1 MKGTLRIMDRA
12 GDRAVPLPRERCSL
26 GNGPADP
33 LRIETEGAYPSVAS
47 LEWEARRATWLFCC
61 ASERTVSIAVNGR
74 MVASTEPIA
83 LNHLDTIEVADVT
96 MQFLRVLAEPQ
107 WNGVPCAEVKLTPAG
122 LVFGREHPE
131 FPPGP
136 TRVAL
141 DAEDS
146 SVSRKAASIAKEGP
160 YFFLSHDSG
169 HGVELNGLNFKREQL
184 VFGDR
189 FRISGY
195 IFEFTGR
202 SVVRIQPELAG
213 TVEAR
218 DLTVIA
224 GGRKILDGVS
234 VTIGAGEFIGVLGRS
249 GQGKSTLLNALCG
262 VNPATSGEVRIGGVP
277 LADRAKLRELGIGY
291 VPQDDI
297 VHKELTVVQAVT
309 YSARLR
315 LRLPRLQIAALV
327 ERILAQLGLTA
338 HAHKRVAQLSGGQRK
353 RVSIAIELLAKP
365 SVLFLDEPSSGLDP
379 AAEVELMT
387 LLQSLTLTKL
397 TVICTTHV
405 LHKAYLFDEML
416 FVEGGKLVFAGDSDN
431 AREHFLLGE
440 ASATSTET
448 SYEHAPLEAIYTL
461 LQKHEKAGT
470 RTAVQWED
478 DFRASRFARN
488 AERLIP
494 PLDVLAED
502 AAPREPKPKV
512 GFFKTLATLARRQ
525 WSILH
530 SEWLNLVF
538 LLAQPVLIGLLVGWV
553 ADETPLRLF
562 LCIVATMW
570 FGCSNGAQQIV
581 AELPIFRRERV
592 CGQGMNAYVL
602 SKLGFLSA
610 ISLVQ
615 GMVLLVTTIA
625 FAQVFHGEKGEA
637 EKLEARFTERLTP
650 PAPAVASAGKPAE
663 EFELVDDSKPPA
675 GAQPVPAPAE
685 AAPAPP
691 PAPGKA
697 KVRALVALCEFL
709 QITQNVLDTGP
720 RLLLKS
726 DGETVVT
733 DAKGA
738 QVMLPGLP
746 VGQVIWTAL
755 GLRLLA
761 IMAATIVSAAI
772 GLTISSLV
780 KNTTQAVLWVP
791 LVLIP
796 QILFGGIVVAVPE
809 MTKSVRTF
817 SKVMPSYAAQRIMD
831 VGAVFGLS
839 APSVSNRT
847 KLPIFLSPLGEKENI
862 EWTEKGDTRS
872 QTYDKISPVN
882 ASWRNLAVIA
892 DWRGEHKAV
901 LKRVGDDHYVERD
914 SVDGRRD
921 VLVRKGVPYRSLAEA
936 RTALAT
942 LGAWLALC
950 YVVTLF
956 GLFNKQTG
964 K

>member
-1 MKGTLRIMDRA
+1 MKGILRVMDRA
-12 GDRAVPLPRERCSL
+12 GDRALPLPREEALL
-26 GNGPADP
+26 GNGPGDA
-33 LRIETEGAYPSVAS
+33 LQIETGGACASIAS
-47 LEWEARRATWLFCC
+47 LEWDVRRVTWLFRC
-61 ASERTVSIAVNGR
+61 ASENTISIAVNGR
-74 MVASTEPIA
+74 MVNSPEPVP
-83 LNHLDTIEVADVT
+83 LDHLDTIEVADVT
-96 MQFLRVLAEPQ
+96 MQFLRVPAEPMC
-107 WNGVPCAEVKLTPAG
+107 NGKAAPEVVLTPAG
-122 LVFGREHPE
+122 VVFGREHSD
-131 FPPGP
+131 FPPSP
-136 TRVAL
+136 ARVAL

-146 SVSRKAASIAKEGP
+146 SISRNAASISKDGRDW
-160 YFFLSHDSG
+160 FLTHDSG
-169 HGVELNGLNFKREQL
+169 HGVELNGLNFQRERL

-202 SVVRIQPELAG
+202 SVVRIRPELAG

-218 DLTVIA
+218 EITVVA
-224 GGRKILDGVS
+224 GGRKILDSVS

-262 VNPATSGEVRIGGVP
+262 VNPATSGSVRIGGVP
-277 LADRAKLRELGIGY
+277 LSDRAKLRDLGIGY

-297 VHKELTVVQAVT
+297 VHKELTVTQAVT

-315 LRLPRLQIAALV
+315 LRLPRAQITALV

-338 HAHKRVAQLSGGQRK
+338 HEHKRVARLSGGQRK

-405 LHKAYLFDEML
+405 LHKAYLFDQML
-416 FVEGGKLVFAGDSDN
+416 FIEGGRLVFAGDSDS

-440 ASATSTET
+440 AAAEET

-470 RTAVQWED
+470 RTAAQWEEEY
-478 DFRASRFARN
+478 RASRFARN
-488 AERLIP
+488 AVRLIP
-494 PLDVLAED
+494 PAGVLAGD
-502 AAPREPKPKV
+502 AAPRKPKPKV

-525 WSILH
+525 WSIVRAD
-530 SEWLNLVF
+530 WLNLVF
-538 LLAQPVLIGLLVGWV
+538 LLAQPVLIGVLVGWV
-553 ADETPLRLF
+553 AEEAPLRLF
-562 LCIVATMW
+562 LTIVATMW

-592 CGQGMNAYVL
+592 CGQSMNAYVL

-610 ISLVQ
+610 ISLAQAV
-615 GMVLLVTTIA
+615 VLLATVLS
-625 FAQVFHGEKGEA
+625 FAQVFHGTAGGR
-637 EKLEARFTERLTP
+637 EKLERRFTERLTP
-650 PAPAVASAGKPAE
+650 PVPAAAEKAAE
-663 EFELVDDSKPPA
+663 EFSLVDASDKKPATTATAPA
-675 GAQPVPAPAE
+675 QESQPAPAPE
-685 AAPAPP
+685 GPSRT
-691 PAPGKA
+691 
-697 KVRALVALCEFL
+697 KVRALAAVCEFL

-738 QVMLPGLP
+738 QVMLAGLP
-746 VGQVIWTAL
+746 AGQVVGTAL

-761 IMAATIVSAAI
+761 IMAATLVSVAI

-780 KNTTQAVLWVP
+780 ESTTQAVLWVP

-809 MTKSVRTF
+809 MSNSVREF
-817 SKVMPSYAAQRIMD
+817 SRAMPSYSAQRIMD
-831 VGAVFGLS
+831 VGSVFGLN
-839 APSVSNRT
+839 APKVSNRT
-847 KLPIFLSPLGEKENI
+847 KTPVFLSPLGEKENVEWI
-862 EWTEKGDTRS
+862 ERGATRS
-872 QTYDKISPVN
+872 QSYDKSSPVN
-882 ASWRNLAVIA
+882 ASWQNLGVIP
-892 DWRGEHKAV
+892 DRRGEHKAV
-901 LKRVGDDHYVERD
+901 LREPDDERYGERD

-921 VLVRKGVPYRSLAEA
+921 VLMRKGVPYRSLAEA
-936 RTALAT
+936 RSALAT
-942 LGAWLALC
+942 LAAWMAAC
-950 YVVTLF
+950 YMVTLF
-956 GLFNKQTG
+956 GLFKKQTG

>member
-1 MKGTLRIMDRA
+1 MDRA

-33 LRIETEGAYPSVAS
+33 LRIETDGAYPSVAS
-47 LEWEARRATWLFCC
+47 LEWEARRATWLFRC
-61 ASERTVSIAVNGR
+61 ANERTVSIAVNGR
-74 MVASTEPIA
+74 MVLSTEPIP
-83 LNHLDTIEVADVT
+83 LNHLDTIEVADVA
-96 MQFLRVLAEPQ
+96 MQFLRVLAEPEC
-107 WNGVPCAEVKLTPAG
+107 NGVPCSEVRLTPAG
-122 LVFGREHPE
+122 LVFGREHAE
-131 FPPGP
+131 FPPSAE
-136 TRVAL
+136 RVAL

-146 SVSRKAASIAKEGP
+146 SISRRAASISKEGRD
-160 YFFLSHDSG
+160 FFLRHDSE
-169 HGVELNGLNFKREQL
+169 HGVELNGLNFKCERL

-195 IFEFTGR
+195 IFEFTGG
-202 SVVRIQPELAG
+202 SIVRIQPELAG

-277 LADRAKLRELGIGY
+277 LADRARLRELGIGY

-315 LRLPRLQIAALV
+315 LRLPRVQIAALV
-327 ERILAQLGLTA
+327 ERILAQLGLVA

-416 FVEGGKLVFAGDSDN
+416 FIEGGRLVFAGNSDN

-440 ASATSTET
+440 TAAAAAET

-470 RTAVQWED
+470 RTAAQWEEEY
-478 DFRASRFARN
+478 RASRFARN
-488 AERLIP
+488 AVRLIP
-494 PLDVLAED
+494 PIEVLAQD
-502 AAPREPKPKV
+502 SAPREPKPKV
-512 GFFKTLATLARRQ
+512 GFFRTLATLARRQ

-530 SEWLNLVF
+530 ADWLNLLF

-581 AELPIFRRERV
+581 SELPIFRRERV
-592 CGQGMNAYVL
+592 CGQSMNAYVQ

-615 GMVLLVTTIA
+615 GIALLTTTIA
-625 FAQVFHGEKGEA
+625 FAHFFHGEKGGA
-637 EKLEARFTERLTP
+637 EKIEARFIERLTP
-650 PAPAVASAGKPAE
+650 PVVAVAASKKAAE
-663 EFELVDDSKPPA
+663 DFELVDAPEKPQA
-675 GAQPVPAPAE
+675 GAVAPAAVQPAQAPE
-685 AAPAPP
+685 AAAPAPQV
-691 PAPGKA
+691 PGKG
-697 KVRALVALCEFL
+697 KVRAVIALCEFL

-726 DGETVVT
+726 DGETVAT
-733 DAKGA
+733 DAKGN
-738 QVMLPGLP
+738 QVMLAGLP
-746 VGQVIWTAL
+746 VGQVIWTAI

-761 IMAATIVSAAI
+761 IMAATLVSAAI

-780 KNTTQAVLWVP
+780 ENTTQAVLWVP

-809 MTKSVRTF
+809 MTKSVRAF
-817 SKVMPSYAAQRIMD
+817 SKIMPSYAAQRIMD
-831 VGAVFGLS
+831 VGAVFGLN
-839 APSVSNRT
+839 APNVTNRT
-847 KLPIFLSPLGEKENI
+847 KLPVFLSPLGEKENI
-862 EWTEKGDTRS
+862 EWTEKGESRS
-872 QTYDKISPVN
+872 QSYDKVSPVN

-892 DWRGEHKAV
+892 EWRGEHKAV
-901 LKRVGDDHYVERD
+901 LKDPDDERYGERD
-914 SVDGRRD
+914 SVEGRRD
-921 VLVRKGVPYRSLAEA
+921 VLVRKGVPYRTLAAA
-936 RTALAT
+936 RTSLAT
-942 LGAWLALC
+942 LGVWMVLC
-950 YVVTLF
+950 YMVTLF
-956 GLFNKQTG
+956 GLFKKQTG

>member
-1 MKGTLRIMDRA
+1 MKGILRVMDRD
-12 GDRAVPLPRERCSL
+12 GDRALPLPREQCLL

-33 LRIETEGAYPSVAS
+33 LRIETDSACASIAS
-47 LEWEARRATWLFCC
+47 LEWDARRATWLFRCG
-61 ASERTVSIAVNGR
+61 SEKTVSIAVNAR
-74 MVASTEPIA
+74 MVNSTEPIP

-96 MQFLRVLAEPQ
+96 LQFLRVPAEPS
-107 WNGVPCAEVKLTPAG
+107 CAGAACSQIILTPAG
-122 LVFGREHPE
+122 ITFGRDHPD
-131 FPPGP
+131 FPASHG
-136 TRVAL
+136 RVAL

-146 SVSRKAASIAKEGP
+146 SISRKAASISKEGRDW
-160 YFFLSHDSG
+160 FLSHDSG
-169 HGVELNGLNFKREQL
+169 HGVELNGLNFQRERL

-202 SVVRIQPELAG
+202 SVTRIQPELAG
-213 TVEAR
+213 TIEAR
-218 DLTVIA
+218 DLTVIV
-224 GGRKILDGVS
+224 GRRKILDSVS

-249 GQGKSTLLNALCG
+249 GQGKSTFLNALCG
-262 VNPATSGEVRIGGVP
+262 VNPATSGTVRIGGVP
-277 LADRAKLRELGIGY
+277 LSDRAKLRDLGIGY

-297 VHKELTVVQAVT
+297 VHKELTVTQAVT

-315 LRLPRLQIAALV
+315 LRLPRAQITALV
-327 ERILAQLGLTA
+327 ERILTQLGLTA
-338 HAHKRVAQLSGGQRK
+338 HAQKRVAQLSGGQRK

-405 LHKAYLFDEML
+405 LHKAYLFDQML
-416 FVEGGKLVFAGDSDN
+416 FIEGGRLVFAGDSDN

-440 ASATSTET
+440 TAGEET

-470 RTAVQWED
+470 RTAVQWEEEY
-478 DFRASRFARN
+478 RASRFARN
-488 AERLIP
+488 AVRLIP
-494 PLDVLAED
+494 PVELLAAA
-502 AAPREPKPKV
+502 AAPRKPKPKV
-512 GFFKTLATLARRQ
+512 GFVKTLATLARRQ
-525 WSILH
+525 WSIVH
-530 SEWLNLVF
+530 ADWLNLVF
-538 LLAQPVLIGLLVGWV
+538 LLAQPLLIGVLVGWV
-553 ADETPLRLF
+553 AEEAPLRLF
-562 LCIVATMW
+562 LTIVATMW

-592 CGQGMNAYVL
+592 CGQSMNAYVL

-610 ISLVQ
+610 ISLAQAV
-615 GMVLLVTTIA
+615 VLLATVLTG
-625 FAQVFHGEKGEA
+625 AQFFHGTTGGREKIEQ
-637 EKLEARFTERLTP
+637 RITERLTP
-650 PAPAVASAGKPAE
+650 PVPAAAAAEKAADEFSLVDASETKPAATASAPAE
-663 EFELVDDSKPPA
+663 EPQAP
-675 GAQPVPAPAE
+675 PAPAG
-685 AAPAPP
+685 PSRT
-691 PAPGKA
+691 
-697 KVRALVALCEFL
+697 KVRAMAALCEFL

-733 DAKGA
+733 DPKGR

-746 VGQVIWTAL
+746 AGQVIGTAL

-761 IMAATIVSAAI
+761 IMAATLVSVAI

-780 KNTTQAVLWVP
+780 DSTTQAVLWVP

-809 MTKSVRTF
+809 MSKSVRNF
-817 SKVMPSYAAQRIMD
+817 SKVMPSYSAQRIMD
-831 VGAVFGLS
+831 VGAVFGLN
-839 APSVSNRT
+839 APKMSNRT
-847 KLPIFLSPLGEKENI
+847 KTPVFLSPLGEKENVEWI
-862 EWTEKGDTRS
+862 EKDATRS
-872 QTYDKISPVN
+872 QSYDKSSPVN
-882 ASWRNLAVIA
+882 AAWKNLAVIA
-892 DWRGEHKAV
+892 DRRGEHKAV
-901 LKRVGDDHYVERD
+901 LREPDDERYGERD
-914 SVDGRRD
+914 SVEGRRD

-936 RTALAT
+936 RSALAT
-942 LGAWLALC
+942 LAAWMAAC
-950 YVVTLF
+950 YAVTLF
-956 GLFNKQTG
+956 GLFKKQTG